1 MSTDALHFITTWLL
15 GLGIPYNRKPPGT
28 YFTGDYIE
36 EDSPTYEENGAMKST
51 FILRGY
57 TRKDKLTLEEY
68 KETIRKSLP
77 KKAILSDGSAIVIS
91 YGTANPVNT
100 YDAEIESIKINLDI
114 QEWRVS

>member
-1 MSTDALHFITTWLL
+1 MSTDALNYITTWLL
-15 GLGIPYNRKPPGT
+15 GLGIPYNSKPPDT

-36 EDSPTYEENGAMKST
+36 EDSLTYEENGAMKST

-68 KETIRKSLP
+68 KETIRKNLP
-77 KKAILSDGSAIVIS
+77 KKAILPDGSGIAVF

-100 YDAEIESIKINLDI
+100 YDAEIESIKINLDVR
-114 QEWRVS
+114 EWRVS